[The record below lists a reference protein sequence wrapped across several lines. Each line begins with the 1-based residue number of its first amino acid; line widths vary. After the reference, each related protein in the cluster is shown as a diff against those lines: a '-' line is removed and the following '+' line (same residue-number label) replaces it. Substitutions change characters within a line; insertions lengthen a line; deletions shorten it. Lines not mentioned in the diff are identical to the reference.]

1 MQGLSL
7 PGDGV
12 IIVTPGT
19 TNNDAFLQQYF
30 PARQFRAAPMTIRT
44 SGEKI
49 GNNNNKSEN
58 QKDQQPQ
65 STREIPNLT
74 NGGKYP
80 PTTQTTQHLTVKE
93 DSPRHRRKKSLPT
106 NFPKVISSA
115 IFKKGGGNDKLNKT
129 FSDFD
134 AEMKKEKKQKP
145 NRPQSLRIKNKAR
158 GRIDDSDFGVPK
170 DGLPLKKRSASTA
183 DKDKGGNDT
192 IERIPT
198 ETGDN
203 SVSKDEATNKKK

>member
-1 MQGLSL
+1 MCAMQGLSL
-7 PGDGV
+7 PGEDV

-93 DSPRHRRKKSLPT
+93 DSPRHRRKKEFT
-106 NFPKVISSA
+106 YK
-115 IFKKGGGNDKLNKT
+115 
-129 FSDFD
+129 FS
-134 AEMKKEKKQKP
+134 
-145 NRPQSLRIKNKAR
+145 
-158 GRIDDSDFGVPK
+158 
-170 DGLPLKKRSASTA
+170 
-183 DKDKGGNDT
+183 
-192 IERIPT
+192 
-198 ETGDN
+198 
-203 SVSKDEATNKKK
+203 